1 MIKSYPFKIGFAAQ
15 PIRYW
20 LIFGLLALAF
30 TAEGSVLWRSPE
42 ARLIH
47 DNGSGVDILHGVI
60 PPENATSGD
69 TLYFKFRVT
78 PLSDY
83 STESE
88 KRHYLAGLVF
98 YEGKRERLGVGNA
111 MIARAY
117 SAFNTSETGP
127 GNHTSNEYDL
137 NSKAGDP
144 SIRGRTVEV
153 PRKDVPRT
161 ILFKV
166 QYIPDSDALVTVWLN
181 PDLSPRSSE
190 TSQSPDI
197 TTRFKANALFNEL
210 HLCHLGSGDGW
221 WFSDLAIATSFSDF
235 VTPHI
240 WERAWFISMTTFA
253 LLTAFGCVIWQV
265 DRNRRQRF
273 EREQERWDALHAVER
288 ERTRIA
294 RDIHDDLGATL
305 SEIRLLSK
313 FAQVPDSPLERIRED
328 MKQIAAK
335 ALNSTQALDEI
346 VWAVDP
352 EADTI
357 ESFVNYACTFATEY
371 LALADMRCRL
381 DLPTRPPA
389 IYLRADV
396 RHNLFLAFKESITNI
411 IKHASASEVC
421 VKMEIADKTFT
432 VTVSDNGIGMPPEIL
447 SAANRS
453 ETPGQDGLANM
464 KSRLLSIG
472 GQYEICSPPGQG
484 TTVWLQIALPAS

>member
-1 MIKSYPFKIGFAAQ
+1 
-15 PIRYW
+15 
-20 LIFGLLALAF
+20 
-30 TAEGSVLWRSPE
+30 
-42 ARLIH
+42 
-47 DNGSGVDILHGVI
+47 
-60 PPENATSGD
+60 
-69 TLYFKFRVT
+69 
-78 PLSDY
+78 
-83 STESE
+83 
-88 KRHYLAGLVF
+88 
-98 YEGKRERLGVGNA
+98 VGNA

-117 SAFNTSETGP
+117 SAFNTSETGS
-127 GNHTSNEYDL
+127 GNLTTNEYDL
-137 NSKAGDP
+137 NSKIGDP
-144 SIRGRTVEV
+144 SRRLRAVEV
-153 PRKDVPRT
+153 PRRDVTRT

-181 PDLSPRSSE
+181 PDLSSGNSE

-197 TTRFKANALFNEL
+197 TTRFKANALFDEL
-210 HLCHLGSGDGW
+210 HLCHRGSGDGW
-221 WFSDLAIATSFSDF
+221 RFSDLAIATSFSDF
-235 VTPHI
+235 VTPHV
-240 WERAWFISMTTFA
+240 WERTWFISFTMFV
-253 LLTAFGCVIWQV
+253 LLTALGYAIWQV
-265 DRNRRQRF
+265 DRSRRKRF

-421 VKMEIADKTFT
+421 VKMEIADNTFT
-432 VTVSDNGIGMPPEIL
+432 VTVSDNGIGMTPEIL
-447 SAANRS
+447 SAACRS

-464 KSRLLSIG
+464 KSRLVSIG
-472 GQYEICSPPGQG
+472 GQYEISSTSGQG
-484 TTVWLQIALPAS
+484 TTVWLQITLPAS